1 MADYRSLILRLHTEV
16 RQRTGESI
24 ELLGAWRS
32 LWLQFLP
39 HRIPIAK
46 QKFKITNVS
55 AYNNALRQHGSITV
69 WLDES
74 AIAAWTDSAQ
84 PEGRSRSLH
93 YTDMAITQVLM
104 KRVLNLPLRALASLT
119 RFLPDGS
126 AAALTTL
133 WSAIVQSAPTSA

>member
-24 ELLGAWRS
+24 ELLGAWRILS
-32 LWLQFLP
+32 LQFLP

-46 QKFKITNVS
+46 QKFKITNGS
-55 AYNNALRQHGSITV
+55 AYNNALRQHDSITV

-93 YTDMAITQVLM
+93 YTDMAITQVVM
-104 KRVLNLPLRALASLT
+104 KRALNLPHRA
-119 RFLPDGS
+119 
-126 AAALTTL
+126 
-133 WSAIVQSAPTSA
+133 